1 MPEKE
6 DWNFRYVKGTYTP
19 PREPLSVALDA
30 VPLSLLLY
38 RKLNFGR
45 CDSPKL
51 SESLKYR
58 YRHGTALA
66 DKY

>member
-19 PREPLSVALDA
+19 PRELLSVALDA

-45 CDSPKL
+45 RDSPKL